1 MTMLIQHCWRRQIS
15 YSSRKSWRAWD
26 TFAGWPSSSRTCLSN
41 LCIIIHSKHCIVCKI
56 TSTLFNVMIFRNLF
70 NVGSLWSPDKK
81 SVSVA
86 FTWDLSKNKINFAPG
101 KGSKSTNL
109 SRLSVENT
117 SSRSSGAFWK
127 RGFVSAFCTTYR
139 LSKKHQIKLKPTDC
153 LDVLFL
159 FILNFIL
166 YCHVSLEL
174 FFI

>member
-26 TFAGWPSSSRTCLSN
+26 TFAGWPSSNRTCLSN
-41 LCIIIHSKHCIVCKI
+41 LCIIIHFKHCIVCKI

-86 FTWDLSKNKINFAPG
+86 STWDMSKNQICPNQL
-101 KGSKSTNL
+101 KSTI
-109 SRLSVENT
+109 SARLSVENT

-139 LSKKHQIKLKPTDC
+139 LSKKLEKIKPTDC
-153 LDVLFL
+153 LDVLF
-159 FILNFIL
+159 FIFWI
-166 YCHVSLEL
+166 
-174 FFI
+174 